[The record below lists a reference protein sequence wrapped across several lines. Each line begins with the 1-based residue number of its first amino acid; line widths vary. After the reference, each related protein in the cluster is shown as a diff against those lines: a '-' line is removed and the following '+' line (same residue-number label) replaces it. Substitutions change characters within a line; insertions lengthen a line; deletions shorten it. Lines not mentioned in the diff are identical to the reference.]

1 MKNTTDICFV
11 VVYAV
16 LLFAYSSV
24 DVFEAEQGKYCL
36 VFWDAEFTE
45 GVGFQAILSIDPSS
59 LNARSFIIK
68 VIHKGISF
76 QAIWNRLQNNTLM
89 LQSPIELPNHNN
101 QENIWIKIWYPAIT
115 ETVADKFPH
124 NTSFF
129 NLKFS
134 TIPFNTTKHTCPPNM
149 TLVAVIMKPNQKIQL
164 GDTIGDCQ
172 HSNRTLQK

>member
-1 MKNTTDICFV
+1 MKNTTDICSV

-76 QAIWNRLQNNTLM
+76 QAI
-89 LQSPIELPNHNN
+89 
-101 QENIWIKIWYPAIT
+101 
-115 ETVADKFPH
+115 
-124 NTSFF
+124 
-129 NLKFS
+129 
-134 TIPFNTTKHTCPPNM
+134 
-149 TLVAVIMKPNQKIQL
+149 
-164 GDTIGDCQ
+164 
-172 HSNRTLQK
+172 